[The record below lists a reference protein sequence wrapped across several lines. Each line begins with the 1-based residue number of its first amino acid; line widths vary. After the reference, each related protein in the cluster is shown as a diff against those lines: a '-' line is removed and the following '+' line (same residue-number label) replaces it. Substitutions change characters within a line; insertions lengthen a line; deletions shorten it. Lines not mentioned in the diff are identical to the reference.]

1 MPLTI
6 DDQYIALNDA
16 SGSVMD
22 VRVANTI
29 NGLSQSFYLFGG
41 VDTTNAA
48 RFLKVDNSGSLQVI
62 LSGTNSIV
70 SVSNMP
76 VTQAVNLVTGS
87 AGFNANSPFW
97 ITGSVQSSATFPSS
111 MNVTLVTSSVT
122 QSVTG
127 SVFVLNLP
135 TTQSVFLAS
144 GSSGFSTN
152 SPLWVTGA
160 VQSSAVFPSSLNV
173 TLVTSSVTQSVYL
186 VSGAAGFN
194 SNTPLWVTGAV
205 QSSAVFPSSLNVSIV
220 SSSITQSVILA
231 TVTVGTGS
239 TSPISGVMIGGTDAQ
254 NRFQEIKVDPTG
266 NQYMA
271 ITSPSGALAG
281 LSAFV
286 STYGTLRTSDEPSAL
301 FSEDFDT
308 TTIDTTNKWITGSQS
323 GANLAIISGALTMS
337 VGVAAN
343 AGAFIQSIAA
353 FPSVGLGFRILGFT
367 NLIETAAIT
376 NNHKFWG
383 FASQS
388 GTWNTTAPITNGIG
402 FEQTIA
408 GEFFASV
415 YSNNSRIFSQSL
427 SKPTDGQI
435 HRYALVTRAD
445 AAFWYQDG
453 IEIPVA
459 STNFPLI
466 STYGLPIRFHTLNH
480 SSGPASQPT
489 SSLRAVGLAD
499 SARSNMAISDGA
511 YPWRKATVDF
521 NSALVTKEYTPKT
534 FVVLL
539 TGSSIALTKSMV
551 SLHNASTDRTLKLQS
566 VKIINAQ
573 SASVTGIMSEFRL
586 LKITSHSAG
595 QDLFYDA
602 FDSIDTINPRIT
614 AKTNATITGEA
625 VRPLI
630 RRYWNSDEFTAATL
644 VPGAFDKTMASLLY
658 NYEAKPGQKPI
669 TIRPNEGLTVKH
681 IPASAIGLFDIELIV
696 TEDTIY

>member
-6 DDQYIALNDA
+6 DDQFIALNDV
-16 SGSVMD
+16 SGSAMD
-22 VRVANTI
+22 VRVANSI
-29 NGLSQSFYLFGG
+29 NGLSQSFFIFGG
-41 VDTTNAA
+41 VDQTNSA
-48 RFLKVDNSGSLQVI
+48 RFLKVDSSGSMQVI
-62 LSGTNSIV
+62 ISGTNSIV

-76 VTQAVNLVTGS
+76 ITQAVNLVTGS

-97 ITGSVQSSATFPSS
+97 
-111 MNVTLVTSSVT
+111 
-122 QSVTG
+122 VTG
-127 SVFVLNLP
+127 S
-135 TTQSVFLAS
+135 
-144 GSSGFSTN
+144 
-152 SPLWVTGA
+152 

-173 TLVTSSVTQSVYL
+173 TVVTSSVTQSVYL

-205 QSSAVFPSSLNVSIV
+205 QSSAVFPSSLNVTLV
-220 SSSITQSVILA
+220 TSSVTMSVLQPS
-231 TVTVGTGS
+231 VTAGTGS
-239 TSPISGVMIGGTDAQ
+239 TAPISGVLVGGTDSQ
-254 NRFQEIKVDPTG
+254 NRFQEIKVDAAGT
-266 NQYMA
+266 QYTT

-286 STYGTLRTSDEPSAL
+286 STYGTLRTSDEPVAL
-301 FSEDFDT
+301 FSEDFDSA
-308 TTIDTTNKWITGSQS
+308 TIDTTNKWITGSQS
-323 GANLAIISGALTMS
+323 GANMAIISGALTMS

-343 AGAFIQSIAA
+343 AGTYIQSKAA
-353 FPSVGLGFRILGFT
+353 FPSVGLGFRLLGFT
-367 NLIETAAIT
+367 NKIETAAIT

-388 GTWNTTAPITNGIG
+388 GTWTTTAPITNGIG

-415 YSNNSRIFSQSL
+415 YSDNSRIFSQSL
-427 SKPTDGQI
+427 TKPTDGAI

-466 STYGLPIRFHTLNH
+466 SAYSLPIRFHTLNH

-489 SSLRAVGLAD
+489 SSLRAVGMAD
-499 SARSNMAISDGA
+499 SARSSVAISDGA

-521 NSALVTKEYTPKT
+521 NNAVIAKEYTPKT
-534 FVVLL
+534 FVVLV
-539 TGSSIALTKSMV
+539 TGSTIALTKSMV
-551 SLHNASTDRTLKLQS
+551 SLHNASTERTVKVQS
-566 VKIINAQ
+566 IRIINAQ
-573 SASVTGIMSEFRL
+573 SASITGIQAQFQL

-595 QDLFYDA
+595 VNLFYDA
-602 FDSIDTINPRIT
+602 FDSIDTIDARIT

-625 VRPLI
+625 VRPLM
-630 RRYWNSDEFTAATL
+630 RRYWKSDEFTPATL
-644 VPGAFDKTMASLLY
+644 IPPTFELALQNLFYS
-658 NYEAKPGQKPI
+658 YEAKPGLKPI
-669 TIRPNEGLTVKH
+669 TIRPNEGLSLKQIT
-681 IPASAIGLFDIELIV
+681 ASALGSFDVELIV